1 MHFTETR
8 ESKMK
13 WSLLFRKG
21 IMELEFKS
29 ILQTSLLIII
39 IMIIIIICSRN
50 FTRWL
55 FFPMFP
61 LEFRIFVLVE
71 GRKPEDRRKT
81 LAATT
86 RTNINPTYTSNI
98 TLSLFVLVTAWNSWF
113 IEKRNSFLAHVNPSG
128 PTHFSF
134 IMIFNGIMSQWN
146 APGRYHNS
154 HYLFSSVADFSL
166 GNLIKL
172 TFCFVGR
179 KQQFSSQL

>member
-1 MHFTETR
+1 
-8 ESKMK
+8 MK

-29 ILQTSLLIII
+29 ILQTSLLTIIII
-39 IMIIIIICSRN
+39 IMIIIIIIWKFSSRN
-50 FTRWL
+50 STRWL
-55 FFPMFP
+55 FFPLFP

-98 TLSLFVLVTAWNSWF
+98 TLPLFVLVTAWNSWF

-134 IMIFNGIMSQWN
+134 IMVFNGIMSQWN
-146 APGRYHNS
+146 ASGRYHNS
-154 HYLFSSVADFSL
+154 HYLFSPVADFSL

-172 TFCFVGR
+172 TFCFAGR

>member
-1 MHFTETR
+1 MYSASCRQAALLSFNCGNAFYYQVHFTETR

-98 TLSLFVLVTAWNSWF
+98 TLPLFVLVTA
-113 IEKRNSFLAHVNPSG
+113 
-128 PTHFSF
+128 
-134 IMIFNGIMSQWN
+134 
-146 APGRYHNS
+146 
-154 HYLFSSVADFSL
+154 
-166 GNLIKL
+166 
-172 TFCFVGR
+172 
-179 KQQFSSQL
+179 